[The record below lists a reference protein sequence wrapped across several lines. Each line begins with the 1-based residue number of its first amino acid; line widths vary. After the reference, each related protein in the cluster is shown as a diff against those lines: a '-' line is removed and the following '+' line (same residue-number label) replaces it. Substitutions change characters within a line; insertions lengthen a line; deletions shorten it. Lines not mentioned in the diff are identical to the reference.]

1 LSAGKT
7 DIWMPVYIG
16 DYLADTM
23 RVSTEQHG
31 GYLLL
36 LFHLW
41 RRGIL
46 PDDVVLA
53 QITGLGVSAWSS
65 ARQVLG
71 EFFEIRDGLW
81 HHGRVERGRSRI
93 AAKQQ
98 SNSNNATLPTF
109 GGWSKPRLLSA
120 TRDAAVD
127 ACGTRSTSASRT
139 ATAMPDDAKPD
150 SKPELL
156 RGLPSC
162 GRSREM
168 PIADPRHAPSRA
180 ILAEYWKY
188 WSYKNHASP
197 EMPWQGLDAEAPGD
211 FLAASPNLN
220 DAPLR
225 SPSGHAA
232 GLSSFT
238 GPHRWNSER
247 CCLDGFAL
255 DSGEKPNFHHPPSR
269 RAQ

>member
-1 LSAGKT
+1 MHL
-7 DIWMPVYIG
+7 
-16 DYLADTM
+16 
-23 RVSTEQHG
+23 STEQHG

-36 LFHLW
+36 LFHLL

-46 PDDVVLA
+46 PDDDVVRV
-53 QITGLGVSAWSS
+53 QITGLGISASS
-65 ARQVLG
+65 TARQMLG

-81 HHGRVERGRSRI
+81 HDGRVKRGRSRI
-93 AAKQQ
+93 AAKQR

-109 GGWSKPRLLSA
+109 GGWSKPGLLSA

-127 ACGTRSTSASRT
+127 ACGARSTSAPRT

-162 GRSREM
+162 GRSREKR
-168 PIADPRHAPSRA
+168 IADPRHARSRA
-180 ILAEYWKY
+180 ILAEY

-197 EMPWQGLDAEAPGD
+197 EMPWQGLDAEALGD
-211 FLAASPNLN
+211 VLAASPNLN

-225 SPSGHAA
+225 SLSGHAA
-232 GLSSFT
+232 GLSSFA

-247 CCLDGFAL
+247 CRLHGFAL
-255 DSGEKPNFHHPPSR
+255 DSGGKPNFHHPPSR

>member
-1 LSAGKT
+1 MHL
-7 DIWMPVYIG
+7 
-16 DYLADTM
+16 
-23 RVSTEQHG
+23 STEQHG

-46 PDDVVLA
+46 PDDDVVLA
-53 QITGLGVSAWSS
+53 QITGLGISAWST

-81 HHGRVERGRSRI
+81 HHGRVERKRNRN

-98 SNSNNATLPTF
+98 SNSNKATLPTF
-109 GGWSKPRLLSA
+109 GGWSKPGLLSA

-156 RGLPSC
+156 RGLPSS
-162 GRSREM
+162 GRSREKR
-168 PIADPRHAPSRA
+168 IADPRHAPSRA
-180 ILAEYWKY
+180 ILAEYR
-188 WSYKNHASP
+188 SYKNHASP
-197 EMPWQGLDAEAPGD
+197 EMPWQGLDAEALGD

-225 SPSGHAA
+225 SLSGHAA
-232 GLSSFT
+232 GVSSFT

-247 CCLDGFAL
+247 CCPQGFAL

>member
-1 LSAGKT
+1 MHL
-7 DIWMPVYIG
+7 
-16 DYLADTM
+16 
-23 RVSTEQHG
+23 STEQHG

-46 PDDVVLA
+46 PDDDVVLA
-53 QITGLGVSAWSS
+53 QITGLGISAWST

-81 HHGRVERGRSRI
+81 HHGRVERERSRN

-98 SNSNNATLPTF
+98 SNSNKATLPTF
-109 GGWSKPRLLSA
+109 GGWSKPGLLSA

-156 RGLPSC
+156 RGLPSS
-162 GRSREM
+162 GRSREKR
-168 PIADPRHAPSRA
+168 IADPRHAPSRA
-180 ILAEYWKY
+180 ILAEYR
-188 WSYKNHASP
+188 SYKNHASP
-197 EMPWQGLDAEAPGD
+197 AMPWQGLDAEALGD

-225 SPSGHAA
+225 SLSGHAA
-232 GLSSFT
+232 GVSSFT

-247 CCLDGFAL
+247 CCPQGFAL